1 MRPIRA
7 NDLIEL
13 DKNLEVVVLQCYP
26 IPEQVVYQ
34 AGKNDYSE
42 TPIHHQEIPNPT
54 KCGEWI
60 VERLLSNDKG
70 HYGCY
75 SSDTQVLTEEGW
87 VYWTEVTTDTV
98 LAAYNTSTGIV
109 NFEKPSAVQ
118 RWDYNDKMYHLEGQS
133 LDFLVSPDHRMIVQ
147 NRKNDGSWSGSY
159 GMTANKVYGKPVRYI
174 TTGNLSNSNRTYIST
189 PIDNPSFWALIGFW
203 IGDGDIHT
211 SKNTLRFHLKK
222 DRKIKYLETLCSELD
237 IDFYATENDRYVVSY
252 PEIGEW
258 MKSNCSTIERQKRFP
273 NGYLRLEKDCVH
285 NLLDGLK
292 NSDGTIRRNT
302 WGYSTTSKLLSEQI
316 QALASVN
323 DLRFT
328 CSVEER
334 DNPNHSD
341 LYLLRMTDRIY
352 PRVEINQATRSKTY
366 KEEWVDYIGEIHCAT
381 VSTGAL
387 IVRRNG
393 KVAICGNCLEHPSIT
408 FSVSGYVHSV
418 MVQARTHR
426 VGLSFDCLAGESN
439 ITVKKEKKIKTKTI
453 SELYEMY
460 NRGEKLPLVRNLNEV
475 RGYFDYAE
483 IGKVFK
489 NSEKELYLVTL
500 EDGKQLKCSLDHR
513 IFTEN
518 GWQRLKDL
526 SVGDKVACNGVS
538 LSSIQDAREKYTNPI
553 WLSSELKTNS
563 PKQIA
568 INLGVSYEVIK
579 KYAYK
584 FGLTWEI
591 KKDHNRGKKLDT
603 SHFTDE
609 QNQLRKVNAIKN
621 ITKAHKKIEE
631 TGHPGRKYPND
642 TENRVYNWQKYNRKK
657 ILEHYGE
664 ICSNCESTTKLH
676 CHHKTPIKDDISR
689 AYDIENYEI
698 LCSGCHIKE
707 HKSLRTHFVSIASIE
722 FLRTDITY
730 DIEVNGKYHNF
741 VCDGVVVHNCQ
752 SQRYT
757 GKRVIKV
764 ASGEL
769 TPEDVFYV
777 RPPGFYVNRYGKKYD
792 WTEDDYNDELS
803 WILEGCKRY
812 AVKYEKGMCE
822 EHIRDYLAQAI
833 RQNFVVSFNLR
844 SVLHFMDLRAK
855 MDAQLEIQALCE
867 QLIVPIQNW
876 APNVWKYYEEK
887 RLRKAKLSP

>member
-1 MRPIRA
+1 MKPIKA
-7 NDLIEL
+7 KDLLEL
-13 DKNLEVVVLQCYP
+13 DKNLEVVALQCYP

-75 SSDTQVLTEEGW
+75 SSDTQVLTEDGW

-109 NFEKPSAVQ
+109 HFEKPSAVQ

-159 GMTANKVYGKPVRYI
+159 VITANKVYGTPVRYI

-222 DRKIKYLETLCSELD
+222 DRKIKYLEALCSELD

-258 MKSNCSTIERQKRFP
+258 MKSNCSTIEHQKIFP

-302 WGYSTTSKLLSEQI
+302 WGYSTTSKLLSEQM

-352 PRVEINQATRSKTY
+352 PRVEINQSTRSKTY

-426 VGLSFDCLAGESN
+426 VGLSFD
-439 ITVKKEKKIKTKTI
+439 
-453 SELYEMY
+453 
-460 NRGEKLPLVRNLNEV
+460 
-475 RGYFDYAE
+475 
-483 IGKVFK
+483 
-489 NSEKELYLVTL
+489 
-500 EDGKQLKCSLDHR
+500 
-513 IFTEN
+513 
-518 GWQRLKDL
+518 
-526 SVGDKVACNGVS
+526 
-538 LSSIQDAREKYTNPI
+538 
-553 WLSSELKTNS
+553 
-563 PKQIA
+563 
-568 INLGVSYEVIK
+568 
-579 KYAYK
+579 
-584 FGLTWEI
+584 
-591 KKDHNRGKKLDT
+591 
-603 SHFTDE
+603 
-609 QNQLRKVNAIKN
+609 
-621 ITKAHKKIEE
+621 
-631 TGHPGRKYPND
+631 
-642 TENRVYNWQKYNRKK
+642 
-657 ILEHYGE
+657 
-664 ICSNCESTTKLH
+664 
-676 CHHKTPIKDDISR
+676 
-689 AYDIENYEI
+689 
-698 LCSGCHIKE
+698 
-707 HKSLRTHFVSIASIE
+707 
-722 FLRTDITY
+722 
-730 DIEVNGKYHNF
+730 
-741 VCDGVVVHNCQ
+741 CQ

-876 APNVWKYYEEK
+876 APNVWGYYEEK